1 MVFVETPVFTR
12 QVLELLSDEEYA
24 VFQQF
29 LAANPGSGD
38 VIEGT
43 GGLRKVRWKQG
54 GKGKRGGVRAIY
66 YFVDKRNQLMML
78 AIYKKGIQDDLT
90 AGQRRQLKAI
100 KDRWQ

>member
-1 MVFVETPVFTR
+1 MLFIETPVFTR

-24 VFQQF
+24 EFQQF
-29 LAANPGSGD
+29 LMENPDAGD

-54 GKGKRGGVRAIY
+54 GKGKRGGVRVIY
-66 YFVDKRNQLMML
+66 YFVDAADQLRML
-78 AIYKKGIQDDLT
+78 LIYRKGIQDDMT
-90 AGQRRQLKAI
+90 PDQRRQLKAI